1 MSGPTIDPSVVPG
14 LLILAVELLTLAL
27 IGFVVSRVLLRQND
41 SFLALAQGLAVGLRS
56 GALSRA
62 SPCS

>member
-1 MSGPTIDPSVVPG
+1 MSGPTVIPSVVPG
-14 LLILAVELLTLAL
+14 LLILAFELLALAT